1 MTLRYILN
9 ICTRISSWW
18 GDLIAPIQ
26 PGLDKITLIETGW
39 MAILKYKKSI
49 IIAIC
54 IFFLLIVFV
63 NLIDKFFDKFDLTF
77 QTPIKTQSPVLINPR
92 VEFVSPIDEAW
103 ALEGTGEGAASPSL
117 REPITDIEKEIY
129 EVFGED
135 WEKALKIFE
144 CESGLNPKAIN
155 TNNKN
160 GTFDAGLPQINS
172 VHGIDKK
179 WLFNY
184 KIAIRVAKQMFD
196 KQGWSPWYSSF
207 ACHKIK

>member
-1 MTLRYILN
+1 
-9 ICTRISSWW
+9 
-18 GDLIAPIQ
+18 
-26 PGLDKITLIETGW
+26 
-39 MAILKYKKSI
+39 MAILNYKKSI

-54 IFFLLIVFV
+54 TFFLLIVFV
-63 NLIDKFFDKFDLTF
+63 NLIDKFFDKYDLTF
-77 QTPIKTQSPVLINPR
+77 QSPIQTRTPVLVNPR
-92 VEFVSPIDEAW
+92 VEFVSPVAW
-103 ALEGTGEGAASPSL
+103 ALEGEGVGVAATSSL

-129 EVFGED
+129 MVFGDD
-135 WEKALKIFE
+135 WEKALRIFE

-196 KQGWSPWYSSF
+196 KQGWSPWYSSYS
-207 ACHKIK
+207 CHKIK

>member
-1 MTLRYILN
+1 MN
-9 ICTRISSWW
+9 II
-18 GDLIAPIQ
+18 
-26 PGLDKITLIETGW
+26 
-39 MAILKYKKSI
+39 KYKKSI

-54 IFFLLIVFV
+54 TLFLIIVFIV
-63 NLIDKFFDKFDLTF
+63 LANDFFSKYFLSF
-77 QTPIKTQSPVLINPR
+77 QFPITTRTPVLISPQ
-92 VEFVSPIDEAW
+92 VSFVSPIDEAW
-103 ALEGTGEGAASPSL
+103 ALEGGEGAVLPL

-129 EVFGED
+129 MVFGED
-135 WEKALKIFE
+135 WEKALRIFE

-155 TNNKN
+155 TSNKN